1 LKKYK
6 NNYLPYILLLIQ
18 PAFMATNSI
27 IARAGVI
34 HVPPISLAFFRWF
47 LVFLILLPFT
57 INNIS
62 KNRNY
67 LNKESK
73 KLFFLGFMGCGVC
86 GAFPFLAGMTTTVTN
101 IGIIYTS
108 SPIFIIL
115 ISSIFFKEKIF
126 RLQIYGLALC
136 LFGVL
141 LIIMKGKISLLISL
155 KFTSGDLWV
164 LGAAIGWALY
174 AIFLLRWKSKFSFF
188 ARFCLIA
195 FLGSVSLFPFT
206 VIENIF
212 VREINF
218 DKYFYFW
225 TLFAAISPGIIAYTI
240 HQKVQKS
247 LGAST
252 TGFILFLFAIYGAFY
267 GIIFFNERLEIYHYV
282 GAFLVFIGVFFAK
295 KKI

>member
-1 LKKYK
+1 
-6 NNYLPYILLLIQ
+6 
-18 PAFMATNSI
+18 MATNSI
-27 IARAGVI
+27 IARGGVI

-47 LVFLILLPFT
+47 FVFLILLPFT

-62 KNRNY
+62 DNRNY
-67 LNKESK
+67 LNKELK
-73 KLFFLGFMGCGVC
+73 KLLFLGFMGCGVC

-126 RLQIYGLALC
+126 KLQIYGLALC
-136 LFGVL
+136 LLGVL
-141 LIIMKGKISLLISL
+141 LIITKGKFSLLVSL

-164 LGAAIGWALY
+164 VGAAIGWALY

-195 FLGSVSLFPFT
+195 LLGSVSLLPF
-206 VIENIF
+206 VIIENVFI
-212 VREINF
+212 REINF

-240 HQKVQKS
+240 HQRVQKN

-252 TGFILFLFAIYGAFY
+252 TGFILYLFAIYGAFY
-267 GIIFFNERLEIYHYV
+267 GIIFFNEKLEIYHYA
-282 GAFLVFIGVFFAK
+282 GAFLVFLGVFFAK
-295 KKI
+295 KKKLRLLQ

>member
-1 LKKYK
+1 LKKLK
-6 NNYLPYILLLIQ
+6 NSYLPYILLLIQ

-27 IARAGVI
+27 IARGGVI

-47 LVFLILLPFT
+47 FVFLILLPFT
-57 INNIS
+57 INNILENS
-62 KNRNY
+62 SH
-67 LNKESK
+67 LNKELK
-73 KLFFLGFMGCGVC
+73 KLSFLGFMGCGVC

-136 LFGVL
+136 LIGVL
-141 LIIMKGKISLLISL
+141 LIITKGKVSLLISL

-164 LGAAIGWALY
+164 LGAAVGWALY
-174 AIFLLRWKSKFSFF
+174 SIFLLRWKSKFSFF
-188 ARFCLIA
+188 SRFCLIA
-195 FLGSVSLFPFT
+195 LLGSFSLLPF
-206 VIENIF
+206 VIVENIF
-212 VREINF
+212 IREINF

-240 HQKVQKS
+240 HQKVQKN

-252 TGFILFLFAIYGAFY
+252 TGFILYLFAIYGAFY
-267 GIIFFNERLEIYHYV
+267 GIIFFNERLEIYHYA
-282 GAFLVFIGVFFAK
+282 GAFLVFLGVFFAK
-295 KKI
+295 KKN

>member
-1 LKKYK
+1 
-6 NNYLPYILLLIQ
+6 
-18 PAFMATNSI
+18 MATNSI
-27 IARAGVI
+27 IARGGVI

-67 LNKESK
+67 LNRESK

-136 LFGVL
+136 LIGVL
-141 LIIMKGKISLLISL
+141 LIITKGKVSLLISL

-164 LGAAIGWALY
+164 LGAAVGWALY
-174 AIFLLRWKSKFSFF
+174 SIFLLKWKSKFSFF

-195 FLGSVSLFPFT
+195 LLGSFSLLPF
-206 VIENIF
+206 VIVENIF
-212 VREINF
+212 IREINF

-240 HQKVQKS
+240 HQKVQKN

-252 TGFILFLFAIYGAFY
+252 TGFILYLFAIYGAFY
-267 GIIFFNERLEIYHYV
+267 GIIFFNERLEIYHYA
-282 GAFLVFIGVFFAK
+282 GAFLVFLGVFFAK
-295 KKI
+295 KKN

>member
-1 LKKYK
+1 
-6 NNYLPYILLLIQ
+6 
-18 PAFMATNSI
+18 
-27 IARAGVI
+27 
-34 HVPPISLAFFRWF
+34 
-47 LVFLILLPFT
+47 
-57 INNIS
+57 
-62 KNRNY
+62 
-67 LNKESK
+67 
-73 KLFFLGFMGCGVC
+73 
-86 GAFPFLAGMTTTVTN
+86 
-101 IGIIYTS
+101 
-108 SPIFIIL
+108 
-115 ISSIFFKEKIF
+115 
-126 RLQIYGLALC
+126 
-136 LFGVL
+136 
-141 LIIMKGKISLLISL
+141 MKGKISLLISL

-295 KKI
+295 KKT

>member
-1 LKKYK
+1 
-6 NNYLPYILLLIQ
+6 
-18 PAFMATNSI
+18 MATNSI
-27 IARAGVI
+27 IARGGVI
-34 HVPPISLAFFRWF
+34 YVPPISLAFFRWF
-47 LVFLILLPFT
+47 FVFLILLPFT

-62 KNRNY
+62 ENSSH
-67 LNKESK
+67 LNKELK

-136 LFGVL
+136 LIGVL
-141 LIIMKGKISLLISL
+141 LIITKGKVSLLVSL

-164 LGAAIGWALY
+164 LGAAVGWALY

-195 FLGSVSLFPFT
+195 LLGSLSLLPF
-206 VIENIF
+206 VIVENIF
-212 VREINF
+212 IRKINF
-218 DKYFYFW
+218 DNYFYFW

-240 HQKVQKS
+240 HQRVQKN

-252 TGFILFLFAIYGAFY
+252 TGFILYLFAIYGAFY
-267 GIIFFNERLEIYHYV
+267 GIIFFNEKLEIYHYA
-282 GAFLVFIGVFFAK
+282 GAFLVFLGVFFAK
-295 KKI
+295 KKKLRLLQ

>member
-1 LKKYK
+1 
-6 NNYLPYILLLIQ
+6 
-18 PAFMATNSI
+18 MATNSI
-27 IARAGVI
+27 IARGGVI

-47 LVFLILLPFT
+47 FVFLILLPFT
-57 INNIS
+57 INNILENS
-62 KNRNY
+62 SH
-67 LNKESK
+67 LNKELK

-86 GAFPFLAGMTTTVTN
+86 GPFPFLAGMTTTVTN

-136 LFGVL
+136 LIGVL
-141 LIIMKGKISLLISL
+141 LIITKGKVSLLISL

-164 LGAAIGWALY
+164 LGAAVGWALY
-174 AIFLLRWKSKFSFF
+174 SIFLLKWKSKFSFF

-195 FLGSVSLFPFT
+195 LLGSFSLLPF
-206 VIENIF
+206 VIVENIF
-212 VREINF
+212 IREINF

-240 HQKVQKS
+240 HQKVQKN

-252 TGFILFLFAIYGAFY
+252 TGFILYLFAIYGAFY
-267 GIIFFNERLEIYHYV
+267 GIIFFNERLEIYHYA
-282 GAFLVFIGVFFAK
+282 GAFLVFLGVFFAK
-295 KKI
+295 KKN

>member
-1 LKKYK
+1 
-6 NNYLPYILLLIQ
+6 
-18 PAFMATNSI
+18 MATNSI

-295 KKI
+295 KKT

>member
-1 LKKYK
+1 LKKLK
-6 NNYLPYILLLIQ
+6 NSYLPYILLLIQ

-27 IARAGVI
+27 IARGGVI
-34 HVPPISLAFFRWF
+34 HVPPISLAFFRWYF
-47 LVFLILLPFT
+47 VFLILLPFT
-57 INNIS
+57 INNILENS
-62 KNRNY
+62 SH
-67 LNKESK
+67 LNKELK

-126 RLQIYGLALC
+126 KLQIYGLALC
-136 LFGVL
+136 LIGVL
-141 LIIMKGKISLLISL
+141 LIIIKGKVSLLVSL

-164 LGAAIGWALY
+164 LGAAVGWALY

-195 FLGSVSLFPFT
+195 LLGSLSLLPF
-206 VIENIF
+206 VIVENILI
-212 VREINF
+212 REINF

-240 HQKVQKS
+240 HQTVQKN

-252 TGFILFLFAIYGAFY
+252 TGFILYLFAIYGAFY
-267 GIIFFNERLEIYHYV
+267 GIIFFNERLEIYHYA
-282 GAFLVFIGVFFAK
+282 GAFLVFLGVFFAK
-295 KKI
+295 KKK

>member
-1 LKKYK
+1 LKKLK
-6 NNYLPYILLLIQ
+6 NSYLPYILLLIQ

-27 IARAGVI
+27 IARGGVI
-34 HVPPISLAFFRWF
+34 YVPPISLAFFRWF
-47 LVFLILLPFT
+47 FVFLILLPFT

-62 KNRNY
+62 ENSNY
-67 LNKESK
+67 LSKEFK

-136 LFGVL
+136 LIGVL
-141 LIIMKGKISLLISL
+141 LIITKGKISLLISL

-174 AIFLLRWKSKFSFF
+174 AIFLLRWKSEFSFF

-195 FLGSVSLFPFT
+195 LLGSVSLFPFAI
-206 VIENIF
+206 IENIYI
-212 VREINF
+212 RKINF

-247 LGAST
+247 LGVST
-252 TGFILFLFAIYGAFY
+252 TGFILYLFAIYGAFY
-267 GIIFFNERLEIYHYV
+267 GIIFFDERLEIYHYV
-282 GAFLVFIGVFFAK
+282 GASLVFLGVFFAK
-295 KKI
+295 KKT

>member
-1 LKKYK
+1 
-6 NNYLPYILLLIQ
+6 
-18 PAFMATNSI
+18 MATNSI
-27 IARAGVI
+27 IARGGVI

-62 KNRNY
+62 KNRSY
-67 LNKESK
+67 LIKESK

-136 LFGVL
+136 LIGVL
-141 LIIMKGKISLLISL
+141 LIITKGKVSLLISL

-164 LGAAIGWALY
+164 LGAAVGWALY
-174 AIFLLRWKSKFSFF
+174 SIFLLKWKSKFSFF

-195 FLGSVSLFPFT
+195 LLGSFSLLPF
-206 VIENIF
+206 VIVENIF
-212 VREINF
+212 IREINF

-240 HQKVQKS
+240 HQKVQKN

-252 TGFILFLFAIYGAFY
+252 TGFILYLFAIYGAFY
-267 GIIFFNERLEIYHYV
+267 GIIFFNERLEIYHYA
-282 GAFLVFIGVFFAK
+282 GAFLVFLGVFFAK
-295 KKI
+295 KKN

>member
-1 LKKYK
+1 
-6 NNYLPYILLLIQ
+6 
-18 PAFMATNSI
+18 MATNSI

>member
-1 LKKYK
+1 
-6 NNYLPYILLLIQ
+6 
-18 PAFMATNSI
+18 
-27 IARAGVI
+27 
-34 HVPPISLAFFRWF
+34 
-47 LVFLILLPFT
+47 
-57 INNIS
+57 
-62 KNRNY
+62 
-67 LNKESK
+67 
-73 KLFFLGFMGCGVC
+73 MGCGVC

-115 ISSIFFKEKIF
+115 ISSIFFFFFIF
-126 RLQIYGLALC
+126 RLQIYGLVLC
-136 LFGVL
+136 LIGVL
-141 LIIMKGKISLLISL
+141 LIITKGKISLLTSL

-174 AIFLLRWKSKFSFF
+174 AIFLLRWKSEFSFY

-195 FLGSVSLFPFT
+195 LLGSVSLFPF
-206 VIENIF
+206 VIIENIF
-212 VREINF
+212 IRKINF

-252 TGFILFLFAIYGAFY
+252 TGFILYLFAIYGAFY
-267 GIIFFNERLEIYHYV
+267 GIIFFDERLEIYHYF
-282 GAFLVFIGVFFAK
+282 GASLVFLGVFFAK
-295 KKI
+295 KKT

>member
-1 LKKYK
+1 
-6 NNYLPYILLLIQ
+6 
-18 PAFMATNSI
+18 MATNSI
-27 IARAGVI
+27 IARGGVI

-67 LNKESK
+67 LIKESK

-126 RLQIYGLALC
+126 RLQICGLALC

-141 LIIMKGKISLLISL
+141 LVIMKGKISLLMSL

-174 AIFLLRWKSKFSFF
+174 AIFLLRWKSRFSFF

-206 VIENIF
+206 IIENIF
-212 VREINF
+212 IREINF

-252 TGFILFLFAIYGAFY
+252 TGFILYLFAIYGAFY
-267 GIIFFNERLEIYHYV
+267 GIIFFNESLKIYHYV
-282 GAFLVFIGVFFAK
+282 GASLVFLGVFFARK
-295 KKI
+295 KT